1 MKTDAEIINA
11 MILQDE
17 KDAMREDMLRDEA
30 YERRLRNDI
39 DFFLEQNGFDKL
51 QEDYNKLHKKM
62 WDYGWYDKLKDYL

>member
-1 MKTDAEIINA
+1 MKTDDEIYDFK
-11 MILQDE
+11 ME
-17 KDAMREDMLRDEA
+17 CREEALRDES

>member
-1 MKTDAEIINA
+1 MKTDDEIYDFK
-11 MILQDE
+11 ME
-17 KDAMREDMLRDEA
+17 CREEALRDEA

-39 DFFLEQNGFDKL
+39 DFFFEQNGFDKL